1 MKPLDIRVDHDL
13 CSTCDVCTHFA
24 PNTFELDDEG
34 KAVVKDPEGDPW
46 DVIIDAAEGC
56 PVEAIFVKDS
66 ETGEQL
72 VPREQ

>member
-1 MKPLDIRVDHDL
+1 MKALAIRVDHDL
-13 CSTCDVCTHFA
+13 CSTCDVCTSLA

-34 KAVVKDPEGDPW
+34 KAVVKDPEGDPR
-46 DVIIDAAEGC
+46 DIIIDAAEGC
-56 PVEAIFVKDS
+56 PVEAIFMRDG